1 MNNIGHNLAED
12 SSFIKYQY
20 NDVDGT
26 NVQSHDVEKGGV
38 KEETASPVAGKP
50 VAETPSTSTTPNEKG
65 QSGNCSLAEKD
76 DFPEGGLKAWSVVVG
91 AFCGGFAVFG
101 IINSTAVLLD
111 YFQQHQLKDKTPS
124 QIGWIFGL
132 GLFATFFLGAPV
144 GPIFDAYGPRALILA
159 GSVLLVLS
167 MFLLGECTRKFK
179 FHYLTLLHC

>member
-1 MNNIGHNLAED
+1 MNHIGQNLAED

-20 NDVDGT
+20 NDVDGP

-38 KEETASPVAGKP
+38 KEDIASPVAGKP
-50 VAETPSTSTTPNEKG
+50 VIETQSTSITPNEKG
-65 QSGNCSLAEKD
+65 PADNGSLEEKNE
-76 DFPEGGLKAWSVVVG
+76 FPEGGLKAWSVVVG

-111 YFQQHQLKDKTPS
+111 YFQQNQLEDKTPS

-132 GLFATFFLGAPV
+132 GLFATFFLGGPV

-159 GSVLLVLS
+159 GSILLVCIFPQYFFPSRLPRCLQTKS
-167 MFLLGECTRKFK
+167 YKE
-179 FHYLTLLHC
+179 

>member
-20 NDVDGT
+20 NDVDVT

-50 VAETPSTSTTPNEKG
+50 VTETQSTSTTANEKG
-65 QSGNCSLAEKD
+65 LFDENHTPQSDNCSLTGLEEKD
-76 DFPEGGLKAWSVVVG
+76 NFPEGGLKAWSVVAG
-91 AFCGGFAVFG
+91 AFCGSFSVFG

-111 YFQQHQLKDKTPS
+111 YFQQNQLKDKTPS

-132 GLFATFFLGAPV
+132 GLFATFFLG
-144 GPIFDAYGPRALILA
+144 
-159 GSVLLVLS
+159 
-167 MFLLGECTRKFK
+167 K
-179 FHYLTLLHC
+179 